1 MTSAGALEPDGRI
14 RLTAR
19 ERDVLEL
26 IAGGLRQDE
35 VGARLGITAE
45 TVHSHV
51 RNASG
56 RLGAANVTQAV
67 AIAIR
72 RRLIDV

>member
-1 MTSAGALEPDGRI
+1 MSERVVAWGSQG
-14 RLTAR
+14 RLTPR

-26 IAGGLRQDE
+26 LAAGLRVNDIA
-35 VGARLGITAE
+35 ARLGIGTE
-45 TVHSHV
+45 TVRSHM

-56 RLGAANVTQAV
+56 RLGALNRTQAV

-72 RRLIDV
+72 RGLISA

>member
-1 MTSAGALEPDGRI
+1 MSELSGAPRTEL
-14 RLTAR
+14 RLTQR

-26 IAGGLRQDE
+26 LAGGLRQE
-35 VGARLGITAE
+35 QIAARLAIGTE
-45 TVHSHV
+45 TVRSHI

-56 RLGAANVTQAV
+56 RLGAQTSTQAV

-72 RRLIDV
+72 RGLIQV